1 MLGFNL
7 SSFRMAMRRINNTE
21 ADEGVNA
28 KREAPLDAGRRA
40 NWTASGATDAGFF
53 SEI

>member
-7 SSFRMAMRRINNTE
+7 SSFRMAMRRINDTE
-21 ADEGVNA
+21 AEGVNA
-28 KREAPLDAGRRA
+28 KGEAPLDAGRRA